1 MFSNI
6 LASAML
12 GVKKLWKKIR
22 KLCESFFEKIP
33 LRMMNLSEREE
44 TILRRMRLEQET
56 MRNAS
61 VSFIITMDNAEIEER
76 EKLMRK
82 IQKDQEILD
91 RLDEVMAICNS
102 KYKNTKFKSSK
113 YKILDSYW
121 TA

>member
-1 MFSNI
+1 
-6 LASAML
+6 
-12 GVKKLWKKIR
+12 
-22 KLCESFFEKIP
+22 
-33 LRMMNLSEREE
+33 MNLSEREE

-61 VSFIITMDNAEIEER
+61 VSFIVTMDNAEMEER

-121 TA
+121 TV

>member
-1 MFSNI
+1 
-6 LASAML
+6 
-12 GVKKLWKKIR
+12 
-22 KLCESFFEKIP
+22 
-33 LRMMNLSEREE
+33 MMNLSEREE

-91 RLDEVMAICNS
+91 RLDEVMAI
-102 KYKNTKFKSSK
+102 SS
-113 YKILDSYW
+113 S
-121 TA
+121 

>member
-1 MFSNI
+1 
-6 LASAML
+6 
-12 GVKKLWKKIR
+12 
-22 KLCESFFEKIP
+22 
-33 LRMMNLSEREE
+33 MMNLSEREE

-91 RLDEVMAICNS
+91 RLDEVMAISHSNAKTQNS
-102 KYKNTKFKSSK
+102 KANRTKKS
-113 YKILDSYW
+113 
-121 TA
+121 

>member
-1 MFSNI
+1 
-6 LASAML
+6 
-12 GVKKLWKKIR
+12 
-22 KLCESFFEKIP
+22 
-33 LRMMNLSEREE
+33 
-44 TILRRMRLEQET
+44 

-61 VSFIITMDNAEIEER
+61 VSFIVTMDNAEIEER

>member
-1 MFSNI
+1 
-6 LASAML
+6 
-12 GVKKLWKKIR
+12 
-22 KLCESFFEKIP
+22 
-33 LRMMNLSEREE
+33 MNLSEREE

-76 EKLMRK
+76 EKLMKK

-91 RLDEVMAICNS
+91 RLDEVMSICNS

>member
-1 MFSNI
+1 
-6 LASAML
+6 
-12 GVKKLWKKIR
+12 
-22 KLCESFFEKIP
+22 
-33 LRMMNLSEREE
+33 MNLSEREE

-91 RLDEVMAICNS
+91 RLDEVIAISNS
-102 KYKNTKFKSSK
+102 KCQNTELKNSK
-113 YKILDSYW
+113 YKILDSLGSIIMQYQMSY
-121 TA
+121 

>member
-1 MFSNI
+1 
-6 LASAML
+6 
-12 GVKKLWKKIR
+12 
-22 KLCESFFEKIP
+22 
-33 LRMMNLSEREE
+33 MNLSEREE

-91 RLDEVMAICNS
+91 RLDEVMAISNS
-102 KYKNTKFKSSK
+102 KCKNTKIKNSK
-113 YKILDSYW
+113 YKILDSLCNIKCY
-121 TA
+121 TRLKIYLGSV